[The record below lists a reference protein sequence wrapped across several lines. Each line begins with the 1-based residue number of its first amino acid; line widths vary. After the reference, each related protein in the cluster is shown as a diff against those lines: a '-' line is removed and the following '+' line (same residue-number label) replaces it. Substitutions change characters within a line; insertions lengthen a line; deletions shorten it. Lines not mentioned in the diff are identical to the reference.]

1 MQSAFS
7 AAKTAMTDPK
17 SKEAQSTVRG
27 RAESVCKLTSRIYYI
42 GACVGRSAH
51 GAGASAP
58 WGVDAGWITRC
69 WRPRQPR
76 RGSLVRLGRPL
87 WVALSRSRQKVFA
100 CLRSAQRLQAA
111 SLPDPDTHSLAAPRV
126 LPIEA
131 VSQRGAVGLKLPAS
145 PPQLRGWTR
154 FRPELDVLGS
164 CGRGSRVLRMQIV
177 FFESA

>member
-1 MQSAFS
+1 MRMSTLKLRSGAS
-7 AAKTAMTDPK
+7 RK
-17 SKEAQSTVRG
+17 SVNGLQE
-27 RAESVCKLTSRIYYI
+27 YI
-42 GACVGRSAH
+42 ISGHALGALPT

-87 WVALSRSRQKVFA
+87 RVALSRSRQKVFA
-100 CLRSAQRLQAA
+100 RLRSAQRLQAA
-111 SLPDPDTHSLAAPRV
+111 SLPDPDTHGLAAPRV

-131 VSQRGAVGLKLPAS
+131 VSQRGAVGQKLPAS

-164 CGRGSRVLRMQIV
+164 CDRGSPVTSHATWLLRISMKLAI
-177 FFESA
+177 SR